1 MNDRIRKINT
11 NGVRTDITRHLKD
24 HKGEV
29 IYITKCHKLVAELR
43 VYTEKIRTQ
52 KEFEI
57 AKKMLQSAQR
67 EHIKIESI

>member
-11 NGVRTDITRHLKD
+11 NGIRTDITRHLKD

-52 KEFEI
+52 KEFEV
-57 AKKMLQSAQR
+57 AEKMMESVKR
-67 EHIKIESI
+67 EHIRV

>member
-1 MNDRIRKINT
+1 MSDKIRKINT
-11 NGVRTDITRHLKD
+11 KGVRTDITRHLKD

-29 IYITKCHKLVAELR
+29 IYIIKRHELVAELR

-52 KEFEI
+52 IELEI

-67 EHIKIESI
+67 EHIKIDSI